1 MPGEPPDRPAIRSAR
16 RGWSWRPSLRWFAA
30 EIAVIVA
37 GVLIALTLDSWW
49 QGRQDAASERS
60 YLVLVGRDLDQM
72 EADLEELVEFESQM
86 VEHGLRAYRILS
98 AKVASDEARA
108 QVSESL
114 AQLLNRRT
122 MSVTDATYRDLLS
135 TGGLR
140 LVRDRELRDRLV
152 GFYEEAERSFDIHD
166 KNNAVF
172 VDGLFVHELLG
183 RGLLYSRGG
192 AIIASRSRTDSILR
206 AEFAG
211 GYVDG
216 ADPLWSLPES
226 AAEWD
231 TVRSVLLQ
239 RVRTAAYARTFAE
252 EQLESVRELQGA
264 VAAALGKG

>member
-1 MPGEPPDRPAIRSAR
+1 MRSAL

-60 YLVLVGRDLDQM
+60 YLVLIGRDLEQM

-86 VEHGLRAYRILS
+86 VETGLRAYRVLS

-172 VDGLFVHELLG
+172 VDGLFVRELLG
-183 RGLLYSRGG
+183 RGLLYPRGG

-206 AEFAG
+206 AEFTG

-231 TVRSVLLQ
+231 TVRSVLLE

-252 EQLESVRELQGA
+252 EQLASVRELQGA
-264 VAAALGKG
+264 VAAAMGEG